1 MTDIFGKNVLINKG
15 CFIPTGRLL
24 LSLLIENKLLICNL
38 DGTKRETVHLDY
50 VPHSVTLYDNE
61 QALVTSCNGR
71 FLQTVNLTTFK
82 PGKNYISVQVKVQSP
97 VQTGKYQNSFIMTNL
112 HGDVLKKTTTKLDL
126 FDILIE
132 LFFYRRHQQSKRFT
146 IR

>member
-1 MTDIFGKNVLINKG
+1 M
-15 CFIPTGRLL
+15 
-24 LSLLIENKLLICNL
+24 
-38 DGTKRETVHLDY
+38 
-50 VPHSVTLYDNE
+50 TLYDNE

-82 PGKNYISVQVKVQSP
+82 PGKNYISVQVVVQSP

-126 FDILIE
+126 FDISINRAGDC
-132 LFFYRRHQQSKRFT
+132 FFTGDINKVNVSPLDSERPILYSKMSCARRITTGDHNYIYVSRRDSNEI
-146 IR
+146 IRILKKQRHI